1 MLRFGASVKGVGV
14 AVVEPTTTS
23 YAVLGLLSVQP
34 FTTYQLAKQM
44 ERVLRDVWPRAG
56 SVIYEEPK
64 RLVAL
69 GWATA
74 SVERVG
80 RRPSTTYAITAAGR
94 RALRRWLGAPGGAPV
109 AEFEALLKVAF
120 ADAGDLDAL
129 RNQLAN
135 IRQLAEERAAY
146 VAGRVR
152 EYAETGGPFPERLPV
167 IALVARFHQEQAAAL
182 ERWATWAEAEVAG
195 WDGVTPGAGARTPS
209 LVVDG

>member
-1 MLRFGASVKGVGV
+1 M
-14 AVVEPTTTS
+14 EPTTTS

-44 ERVLRDVWPRAG
+44 QRTLRDVWPRAG

-74 SVERVG
+74 TVEHVG

-94 RALRRWLGAPGGAPV
+94 RALRRWLREPGAAPV
-109 AEFEALLKVAF
+109 LEFEALLKVAF

-129 RNQLAN
+129 RHQLAAV
-135 IRQLAEERAAY
+135 RERAEEREAY
-146 VAGRVR
+146 VAARIA
-152 EYAETGGPFPERLPV
+152 EYAETGGPYPDRLPV
-167 IALVARFHQEQAAAL
+167 IALVARFHAEQAAAVR
-182 ERWATWAEAEVAG
+182 RWAAWADAEVAG
-195 WDGVTPGAGARTPS
+195 WDGVTPGTGARTPR
-209 LVVDG
+209 LLADA